1 MFLIFD
7 LDMTL
12 VNSSSADQLRQ
23 QRSWQEVY
31 RLIPEFTLFD
41 GVKELMV
48 TLSEH
53 NIQYGI
59 VTASPR
65 TYCEKVVEFFKFN
78 PKFCVCYH
86 DTKRHKPHPDPIFY
100 AVDQLPNSDE
110 YILSFGDRDI
120 DIHASNQAGVM
131 SVACLWGA
139 TEKIALKHASPDFTI
154 HHPYEVLHIVE
165 MINTIAS

>member
-12 VNSSSADQLRQ
+12 VNSSIADQLRQ
-23 QRSWQEVY
+23 QRVWQQVY
-31 RLIPEFTLFD
+31 HLIPQFTLFD
-41 GVKELMV
+41 GITELMA
-48 TLSEH
+48 TLERH
-53 NIQYGI
+53 DIQYGI

-65 TYCEKVVEFFKFN
+65 TYCEKVVEHFNFK

-86 DTKRHKPHPDPIFY
+86 DTQRHKPHPDPIRY
-100 AVDQLPNSDE
+100 AVGQLPHSDE
-110 YILSFGDRDI
+110 YILSLGDRDI

-139 TEKIALKHASPDFTI
+139 KEKQALKRASPDFMI
-154 HHPYEVLHIVE
+154 HHPYEVLHVIE
-165 MINTIAS
+165 MINTITD